1 MIQST
6 LDFGAAP
13 SAADWLVSHR
23 RVANHWVA
31 TAHVDGVGAIHAHHR
46 SLWTAVQM
54 VRAEVAAALIA
65 QPQEMF

>member
-1 MIQST
+1 MQPS
-6 LDFGAAP
+6 LFDDAASP
-13 SAADWLVSHR
+13 SAESWPVSHR

-31 TAHVDGVGAIHAHHR
+31 TASVDGVGAISAHHR
-46 SLWTAVQM
+46 SLWIAVQM